1 MASKT
6 TNYGL
11 HKFDLTDS
19 PPDITAINDS
29 MDKIDAELKKKFENT
44 GVLPVENGGTGKAT
58 ADEAFGSLGKNFGFP
73 NAKNVGD
80 NTDLNTLTK
89 SGFYFSAGSK
99 NTTNTTNIPQLVYD
113 NINSYYELNILV
125 FGLANRVTQIAVYPY
140 NNSTTLYER
149 MWVRTGTGTS
159 VDSLSWSDWKE
170 IFNSKRYI
178 PIANGGTGA
187 GTADTAREYLNAQRR
202 IAQYV
207 SGDGADLDT
216 DVFDFIITTLT
227 NTKHKALRDLGFG
240 NFAYVWQYFYSGAS
254 NTTNRVQFAK
264 GYITDKIATRCYN
277 SSTSKWSDW
286 NLIIT
291 NENLKTIVQDLIDKG
306 EIHMEKQY
314 IISDSGMTTET
325 FANNVS
331 CIGLRDNEIKVLGKF
346 FPQYNGLILVK
357 TKATNNYSNSL
368 SLHHSNLHDGNRY
381 GSSSLRSAENYYK
394 TNQAAA
400 DKEATMLYNNVKIS
414 PGTIL
419 NNAETTLA
427 RSSSEID
434 TWSQNTTS
442 YSYKVLMVQKNMPV
456 AFYCDSS
463 NSKSDSGLINITLQ
477 IMYKVV

>member
-19 PPDITAINDS
+19 PPDITVINDS
-29 MDKIDAELKKKFENT
+29 MDKIDAELKKRFENT
-44 GVLPVENGGTGKAT
+44 EVLPVENGGTGKAT
-58 ADEAFGSLGKNFGFP
+58 ADEAFGNLGKNFGFP

-99 NTTNTTNIPQLVYD
+99 NTTNTTNIPQIVYD
-113 NINSYYELNILV
+113 TIRSYYELNILV
-125 FGLANRVTQIAVYPY
+125 FGLANRVTQIAICPY
-140 NNSTTLYER
+140 NNNTELYER
-149 MWVRTGTGTS
+149 MWVRTGVGTS
-159 VDSLSWSDWKE
+159 VDSLSWSDWRE

-187 GTADTAREYLNAQRR
+187 GTADTARKYLNAQRR

-264 GYITDKIATRCYN
+264 GYITDKIATRYYN

-286 NLIIT
+286 TPLLSANDTSLLATTIQNLLKGGSISVVKSIQHKSGTMT
-291 NENLKTIVQDLIDKG
+291 NKLETMDVTISAVNL
-306 EIHMEKQY
+306 
-314 IISDSGMTTET
+314 
-325 FANNVS
+325 
-331 CIGLRDNEIKVLGKF
+331 
-346 FPQYNGLILVK
+346 
-357 TKATNNYSNSL
+357 
-368 SLHHSNLHDGNRY
+368 
-381 GSSSLRSAENYYK
+381 
-394 TNQAAA
+394 
-400 DKEATMLYNNVKIS
+400 
-414 PGTIL
+414 
-419 NNAETTLA
+419 
-427 RSSSEID
+427 
-434 TWSQNTTS
+434 
-442 YSYKVLMVQKNMPV
+442 
-456 AFYCDSS
+456 
-463 NSKSDSGLINITLQ
+463 SKSFISFRGAGDGQFTSLIPVGVFKNSTTVTLSRTYGGQ
-477 IMYKVV
+477 ADNWTSSWAFDVIEFY

>member
-6 TNYGL
+6 INYGL

-19 PPDITAINDS
+19 PPDITVINDS
-29 MDKIDAELKKKFENT
+29 MDKIDAELKKRFENT
-44 GVLPVENGGTGKAT
+44 ELLPVENGGTGKAT
-58 ADEAFGSLGKNFGFP
+58 ADEAFGNLGKNFGFP

-187 GTADTAREYLNAQRR
+187 GTADTARKYLNAQRR
-202 IAQYV
+202 IAEYK
-207 SGDGADLDT
+207 SGEGADLDT
-216 DVFDFIITTLT
+216 DVFDFMITTLT

-264 GYITDKIATRCYN
+264 GYITDKIATRYYN

-286 NLIIT
+286 TPLLSANDTSLLATTIQNL
-291 NENLKTIVQDLIDKG
+291 LKGGSISVVKSVQRGTMKLSNSPLTISTYESGDGYDF
-306 EIHMEKQY
+306 IHYFYYDIK
-314 IISDSGMTTET
+314 INTV
-325 FANNVS
+325 NVS
-331 CIGLRDNEIKVLGKF
+331 
-346 FPQYNGLILVK
+346 K
-357 TKATNNYSNSL
+357 TFVMLNQ
-368 SLHHSNLHDGNRY
+368 
-381 GSSSLRSAENYYK
+381 SS
-394 TNQAAA
+394 
-400 DKEATMLYNNVKIS
+400 
-414 PGTIL
+414 
-419 NNAETTLA
+419 
-427 RSSSEID
+427 
-434 TWSQNTTS
+434 S
-442 YSYKVLMVQKNMPV
+442 YSYGIRLLDENTIRIYLDNKNN
-456 AFYCDSS
+456 DTS
-463 NSKSDSGLINITLQ
+463 ITTYYLYRASWQ
-477 IMYKVV
+477 VVEYY